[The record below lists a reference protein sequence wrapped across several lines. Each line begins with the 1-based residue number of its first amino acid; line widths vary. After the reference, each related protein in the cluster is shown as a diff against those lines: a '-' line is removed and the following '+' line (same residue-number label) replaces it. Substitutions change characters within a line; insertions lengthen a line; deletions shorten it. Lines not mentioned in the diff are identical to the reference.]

1 MPPLFL
7 KKTRFKHYFSGII
20 YLWNKYDECVLYSA
34 ASYGGY
40 GDKGYGGSKV
50 VSFKLSPRV
59 CANYYSDKGGY
70 SSQGYRVMIQ
80 YDPNIVSHEDV
91 NFVAKCDSYSEPPRE
106 LYMQYTTIDAKPI
119 YLTVRKRICELFEAM
134 FFHCKV

>member
-1 MPPLFL
+1 
-7 KKTRFKHYFSGII
+7 
-20 YLWNKYDECVLYSA
+20 VLYSA

-40 GDKGYGGSKV
+40 GDKSYGGSKV

-91 NFVAKCDSYSEPPRE
+91 NFVAKCDAYSEPPRE

-119 YLTVRKRICELFEAM
+119 YLTVRKFILKFFKM
-134 FFHCKV
+134 FLLSQNASLTPGYVSPAGQDQERQL